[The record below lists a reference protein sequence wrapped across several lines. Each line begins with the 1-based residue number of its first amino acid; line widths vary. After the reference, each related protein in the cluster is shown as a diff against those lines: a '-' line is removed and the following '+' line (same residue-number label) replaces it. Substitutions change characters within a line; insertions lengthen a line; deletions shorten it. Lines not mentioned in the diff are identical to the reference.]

1 MKGLTLTL
9 LAVFMVAILS
19 AQEAQPQ
26 VLNANQVGKLDLNGK
41 WVGKRNQ
48 YSWDKKSF
56 IETFQYEF
64 NLKQEGNVITGTSTI
79 INNNGDYADMMLEG
93 VIIGNKFHFREY
105 QIKSAIRPEGRVWC
119 FKIGELNIVKVGDNI
134 KFSGS
139 TPSYMEGTNY
149 PCSGGETD
157 ITKVDNSANL
167 EALTSMTST
176 TGKEVSPMTF
186 NTYPNPF
193 VDNANISYTLTSDSR
208 VKLEVYDISGK
219 LVTTIFDGT
228 EKAGSYNFNFS
239 GKNFT
244 SKSGVYIVT
253 MYMNGETYS
262 NQMVQMR

>member
-9 LAVFMVAILS
+9 LAVFMVTIIS
-19 AQEAQPQ
+19 AQEVQPQ
-26 VLNANQVGKLDLNGK
+26 VLNSTQVGKLDLSGK
-41 WVGKRNQ
+41 WIGKRNQ

-64 NLKQEGNVITGTSTI
+64 DLKQEGNVITGTSTI
-79 INNNGDYADMMLEG
+79 INSNGDYADMMLEG

-167 EALTSMTST
+167 EALVSTST
-176 TGKEVSPMTF
+176 TGTKDPLNMTF

-193 VDNANISYTLTSDSR
+193 VDNANISYTLTNDSR
-208 VKLEVYDISGK
+208 VKLEVYDMTGK

-228 EKAGSYNFNFS
+228 EKAGSYNFNFNAKS
-239 GKNFT
+239 FA

-253 MYMNGETYS
+253 MIMNGETYS
-262 NQMVQMR
+262 NTMIQMR